1 MSEQLAAAVRRL
13 RKRAGLTQEALAE
26 RSGIS
31 VSTIR
36 GIETGKRGNPQLAS
50 VRMLAR
56 ALDLSQAEQEE
67 LVAAASGTT
76 AAPVAELPTPRQ
88 LPAAPRGF
96 TGRARELARLTAAAS
111 EAPVVV
117 SAFGGTGKTALVL
130 WWGHQHTDLFPD
142 GQLYVNLRGFG
153 PKAEPMPP
161 AEAQRAFLTALGV
174 DHASVPAS
182 EDERS
187 ALYRSVLAGRKML
200 VVLDN
205 AADTE
210 QVVPL
215 LPSGTT
221 CSVIVTSRRPLTGL
235 VASHGAVPVR
245 LDVLRDGEARA
256 LLAHRVGEAR
266 LAQEPVAVTEIVEH
280 CAGLPLALVVVAAR
294 ASVSPTAPLARI
306 AEELRDDASR
316 LDALDTD
323 AAETSPRAV
332 LSWSYRALSPDAIRL
347 AGLLSLAP
355 GSDISA
361 AAVSSL
367 SPVPPRRALAELE
380 TASLLTRSADDR
392 YRMHDLVRLH
402 GAEWA
407 EHTIPAPERAEMLR
421 RLVDFYLHTALPGD
435 TALAP
440 HIPSIELP
448 PPAPG
453 CHPLALDDA
462 LAWFDAEHHCLLDAQ
477 RRAAQEGWHD
487 RVWQLAWVLKTYH
500 YVRNRMDAQRETW
513 LLALAA
519 TRALGD
525 SELIAR
531 SSRILGDACAR
542 LHLPEAFE
550 HLHAALAIVEKGDD
564 LNEKAH
570 THRSLAVASDEVGDH
585 ARALHHASEAL
596 ALYRASGYETREAEA
611 LNAVGYHMAQLGR
624 YDEAR
629 PFCERALAR
638 NRELDNPIA
647 EASTLDD
654 LGLIAQG
661 TGALS
666 SAVEY
671 YGKAHDTWRR
681 LGYDHLAAGSL
692 RCLGTAH
699 LELGDRTSARQAWS
713 QALELLPPG
722 KKAEAVQ
729 GLITELGSS
738 ASSA

>member
-56 ALDLSQAEQEE
+56 ALDLTQAEQEE

-76 AAPVAELPTPRQ
+76 AAPELPVPRQ

-96 TGRARELARLTAAAS
+96 TGRARELARLTAAVG

-130 WWGHQHTDLFPD
+130 WWGHQHIDLFPD

-153 PKAEPMPP
+153 PSAEPMPP
-161 AEAQRAFLTALGV
+161 AEALRAFLTALGV
-174 DHASVPAS
+174 DHASVPAG
-182 EDERS
+182 DGERA
-187 ALYRSVLAGRKML
+187 ALYRSAVAGRKML

-215 LPSGTT
+215 LPGGTT
-221 CSVIVTSRRPLTGL
+221 CSVIITSRRPLTGV
-235 VASHGAVPVR
+235 VASHGAMPVR

-256 LLAHRVGEAR
+256 LLAHRVGESR
-266 LAQEPVAVTEIVEH
+266 VTREPDAVGELVER

-294 ASVSPTAPLARI
+294 ASVSPDAPLARI
-306 AEELRDDASR
+306 AEELRDDAHR

-332 LSWSYRALSPDAIRL
+332 LSWSYRALSSDAITL

-355 GSDISA
+355 GNDISA
-361 AAVSSL
+361 AAVDSL

-380 TASLLTRSADDR
+380 AASLLTRSPDDR

-402 GAEWA
+402 AAESA
-407 EHTIPAPERAEMLR
+407 EHTVPAPERAEALR

-440 HIPSIELP
+440 HIPPIDLP
-448 PPAPG
+448 PPVPG
-453 CHPLALDDA
+453 CHPLVLDDA
-462 LAWFDAEHHCLLDAQ
+462 LAWFDAEHHCLLEAQ
-477 RRAAQEGWHD
+477 RLALSQGWND
-487 RVWQLAWVLKTYH
+487 LVWQLAWALKTYH
-500 YVRNRMDAQRETW
+500 YVRYRMDAQRETW
-513 LLALAA
+513 QRALTA
-519 TRALGD
+519 TRALGVP
-525 SELIAR
+525 ELIAR
-531 SSRILGDACAR
+531 ASRILGDACAR
-542 LHLPEAFE
+542 LRLPEAFE
-550 HLHAALAIVEKGDD
+550 HLQAALALVEQGDD

-570 THRSLAVASDEVGDH
+570 THRSLTVVSDEFGDH
-585 ARALHHASEAL
+585 ERALHHASEAL
-596 ALYRASGYETREAEA
+596 ALYKASGYEAREAEA
-611 LNAVGYHMAQLGR
+611 LNAVGYHMARLGR
-624 YDEAR
+624 YDEAL
-629 PFCERALAR
+629 PICQRALAR
-638 NRELDNPIA
+638 TRELDNPIA

-654 LGLIAQG
+654 LGLITQSI
-661 TGALS
+661 GALS
-666 SAVEY
+666 SALDHY
-671 YGKAHDTWRR
+671 DQAHRTWRR
-681 LGYDHLAAGSL
+681 LGYNQFAADSL
-692 RCLGTAH
+692 RHLGKVH
-699 LELGDRTSARQAWS
+699 LELGDRTSARQAWEE
-713 QALELLPPG
+713 ALELLPSG
-722 KKAEAVQ
+722 KSAQTVRE
-729 GLITELGSS
+729 LIANLGSS
-738 ASSA
+738 T